1 MLEFQIED
9 QQSFASIKVIG
20 CGGAGNNAINR
31 MVDAGLKGVEFI
43 AVNTDRQALAMSK
56 ASTTIQIG
64 EKLTKGLG
72 AGAVPDVGRRAAE
85 ESREEIA
92 QALKGAD
99 LVFVTA
105 GMGGGT
111 GTGAAPIV
119 AEIARDL
126 NCLTIAVV
134 TKPFAFEGKQRMKN
148 AEMGVIDLKQRV
160 DTLVVIPNDRL
171 LQVVTKGTSM
181 LEAFRIADD
190 VLRQG
195 IQGISDLIAV
205 PALINLDFADVK
217 TVMESGG
224 LAHMGIGTGKGENRM
239 VEAAKNAIQSPL
251 LETNIDGARAV
262 LINITGGEDMS
273 IIDIN
278 EAANLVMQAADS
290 EANIIFGAGIDE
302 NMDDEVRITVIATGF
317 EKTPFPKKEDAK
329 KKTGSD
335 RDWTR
340 SFSGGGT
347 AYDAGNLRGT
357 PLVQQDYPTPSY
369 EDMSFNMPMD
379 EDRGSSFGGSYMGG
393 GSTISGGHAADDAG
407 RPDVSIR
414 LRPGISASAALWT
427 GGLWHGPARHAVS
440 GRYAAAPAARHAA
453 DGIWPAVSGR
463 HAAAR
468 EPAAGRQGAT
478 RTRASARLR
487 GTRRL
492 GRACLPA
499 QAHTQVKTNGGPVSS
514 QPETGLFLIPYNPPV
529 AKTAFLLYT
538 KDGTQRP
545 MGEG

>member
-9 QQSFASIKVIG
+9 QQSFATIKVIG

-43 AVNTDRQALAMSK
+43 AINTDRQALALSK

-72 AGAVPDVGRRAAE
+72 AGAVPDIGRRAAE

-92 QALKGAD
+92 QAIKGAD

-119 AEIARDL
+119 AEIARDM

-134 TKPFAFEGKQRMKN
+134 TKPFQFEGKQRMKN

-171 LQVVTKGTSM
+171 LQVVTKGTTM

-217 TVMESGG
+217 TIMESGG
-224 LAHMGIGTGKGENRM
+224 LAHMGIGNGKGENRM

-273 IIDIN
+273 IIEIN
-278 EAANLVMQAADS
+278 EAASLVMQAADS
-290 EANIIFGAGIDE
+290 EANIIFGAGIDVSME
-302 NMDDEVRITVIATGF
+302 DEVRITVIATGF
-317 EKTPFPKKEDAK
+317 EKTPFPPKESAK
-329 KKTGSD
+329 SKLGSE
-335 RDWTR
+335 RDWSR
-340 SFSGGGT
+340 SFGGGDIHSSFVSARGT
-347 AYDAGNLRGT
+347 GGT
-357 PLVQQDYPTPSY
+357 PLMQQDYTNSFD
-369 EDMSFNMPMD
+369 DMSFDVRSEAERRVGGEVSSYVGGGIGNIPTPAAPPMIPQD
-379 EDRGSSFGGSYMGG
+379 GQGSYQQPSFGQSYQPQYGQEYTQPSQPQGFGG
-393 GSTISGGHAADDAG
+393 MQQPGILQMEYGQQYQG
-407 RPDVSIR
+407 
-414 LRPGISASAALWT
+414 GISAQPQAAGVQLPPM
-427 GGLWHGPARHAVS
+427 GQPPL
-440 GRYAAAPAARHAA
+440 AAPVEAAPP
-453 DGIWPAVSGR
+453 PAVER
-463 HAAAR
+463 DD
-468 EPAAGRQGAT
+468 
-478 RTRASARLR
+478 
-487 GTRRL
+487 L
-492 GRACLPA
+492 GVP
-499 QAHTQVKTNGGPVSS
+499 
-514 QPETGLFLIPYNPPV
+514 
-529 AKTAFLLYT
+529 AFLR
-538 KDGTQRP
+538 RP
-545 MGEG
+545 SKK